1 MGTRAVRLQDGVNVG
16 LDYNLRRGSKHAW
29 YSVVAVLVVV
39 LGLIGP
45 ATAACIIQGANGRL
59 GLQDPLAKLLLT
71 HDPCPGNVFE
81 FRTRLQ
87 QDAGATIKTALV
99 ANRGFHNPKT
109 DQRFMQFMLFETVSG
124 RLDSLGITL
133 QDGEFFF
140 GHFTAI
146 AGANILVADQQ
157 PSPNALM
164 IELIA
169 WDPVK
174 QVFNFYELR
183 GDGQKGQWFYRGDSV
198 DIQDDVRFLHRQ
210 PHANAPQFGEKLR
223 CSGCHIAGGPIMKEL
238 LSPHNDW
245 STTKRPLLPVDKLK
259 PDALLSPILQD
270 VVDADEL
277 AKSVKAG
284 LLELQGSEKFQ
295 QAKRARSLQEQLRPL
310 FCPVEVNLD
319 SDPTPLEQQGPKIE
333 IPSAFLVNPILAQGS
348 IAVDRAHYD
357 AALAAL
363 KASFPE
369 TALADADHGWLTPV
383 KAFSDTLFIESLVKQ
398 GIIDQ
403 EFVIDVLAVDLT
415 NPVTSPARCGLL
427 GLLPAT
433 ADGDW
438 HATFKASLRAS
449 ADPAAQE
456 LLKNLTDPRRN
467 RQFHQERATRFLQ
480 AAQKRLQT
488 KDAVIEMY
496 TLLAQRRAEVFA
508 SEISQNRQGQIFEPG
523 FRVIFPQV
531 TPAAKP
537 GSLRLTEEG
546 QVIRH
551 SQQ

>member
-1 MGTRAVRLQDGVNVG
+1 
-16 LDYNLRRGSKHAW
+16 
-29 YSVVAVLVVV
+29 
-39 LGLIGP
+39 
-45 ATAACIIQGANGRL
+45 
-59 GLQDPLAKLLLT
+59 
-71 HDPCPGNVFE
+71 
-81 FRTRLQ
+81 
-87 QDAGATIKTALV
+87 
-99 ANRGFHNPKT
+99 
-109 DQRFMQFMLFETVSG
+109 
-124 RLDSLGITL
+124 
-133 QDGEFFF
+133 
-140 GHFTAI
+140 
-146 AGANILVADQQ
+146 
-157 PSPNALM
+157 
-164 IELIA
+164 
-169 WDPVK
+169 
-174 QVFNFYELR
+174 
-183 GDGQKGQWFYRGDSV
+183 RGDSL

-245 STTKRPLLPVDKLK
+245 STTKRPLLPVGELK
-259 PDALLSPILQD
+259 PDALLSPILQN

-310 FCPVEVNLD
+310 FCPVEINLE
-319 SDPTPLEQQGPKIE
+319 SDPTPLEQKGPKIE
-333 IPSAFLVNPILAQGS
+333 IPSAFLVTPILAQGS
-348 IAVDRAHYD
+348 IAVDRDHYD

-369 TALADADHGWLTPV
+369 TSLADADHGWLTPV

-398 GIIDQ
+398 GIINQ

-415 NPVTSPARCGLL
+415 NPVTSTARCGLL
-427 GLLPAT
+427 RLLPAT

-438 HATFKASLRAS
+438 QATFKASLRAS
-449 ADPAAQE
+449 TDPAAQE
-456 LLKNLTDPRRN
+456 LLKNLTDARRN
-467 RQFHQERATRFLQ
+467 IQFHQERATRFLQ

-508 SEISQNRQGQIFEPG
+508 SEISKNRKGQIFEPG

-537 GSLRLTEEG
+537 GSLRLTADG
-546 QVIRH
+546 QVIRQ